1 MRVSAKLWG
10 DLRRDVRAD
19 VRGVTIVEFAIILPA
34 MLSLICGAI
43 EFGHMLLARVVLEG
57 AVTEAARAATATLET
72 KESDR
77 TAIMRAS
84 IAKSM
89 GDFGTAPGQAIAITT
104 TDYRDFSTAFPET
117 YTDTNANKRYDA
129 GESYVDRNRNG
140 VWDNATPVGNSTLGG
155 PGDVV
160 SYTVRFPKR
169 VLFGFVGSAMGYG
182 SGVIPLSASTIV
194 RNEAVVSS
202 TS

>member
-1 MRVSAKLWG
+1 MTGAAKL
-10 DLRRDVRAD
+10 RTD

-43 EFGHMLLARVVLEG
+43 EFGHMLFARVVLEG

-72 KESDR
+72 KESER

-89 GDFGTAPGQAIAITT
+89 SDFGTAPGKSIEIVTT
-104 TDYRDFSTAFPET
+104 VYRDFSTAFPET
-117 YTDTNANKRYDA
+117 YTDANGNKQYDK
-129 GESYVDRNRNG
+129 GEPYVDRNRNG
-140 VWDNATPVGNSTLGG
+140 MWDNATPVAGNTLGG

-169 VLFGFVGSAMGYG
+169 VLFGFVGTAIGYG
-182 SGVIPLSASTIV
+182 AGVIPVSASTVV
-194 RNEAVVSS
+194 RNEAVV
-202 TS
+202 TSAS